1 MTKPEPQP
9 AITASMAQH
18 WFQQIA
24 TILDQTTRESGQYL
38 DALGDALD
46 EEAVSEILGSFLA
59 ARTAADTAFGAAYRA
74 AGAEATTAPQPTTA
88 TARQAIAGQPRY

>member
-38 DALGDALD
+38 DAVGDALD

-74 AGAEATTAPQPTTA
+74 ANTDTGRVPQQSTTAQTV
-88 TARQAIAGQPRY
+88 AGQRRY